1 MPLIEQSRELIATN
15 GWRGLIISGAP
26 KEALNPGMWEQ
37 VSAALNVPVTLAL
50 RSSVA
55 ALKAFSAQKI
65 LLMTPVDDRL
75 KKMYYDYLAAF
86 EIESFYPPQILRAH
100 TDAQKL
106 TSSEVEEMTRKALS
120 EYPNVDAIYFQG
132 ALLDPIPILEKLE
145 HELKLP
151 IVASNPAMLW
161 LVLSKLGLTVQHRG
175 LRQTVGLLAG
185 RASGTVLVT
194 FAPGIGKKYFPP
206 RRRARNRC
214 HFDPWEKSI
223 LDPSCSLGMTGIA
236 RHFARFALCG
246 R

>member
-1 MPLIEQSRELIATN
+1 MRLIEQSRQLIETN

-37 VSAALNVPVTLAL
+37 VSKALNVPVTLAL

-55 ALKAFSAQKI
+55 ALKAFSARKI

-106 TSSEVEEMTRKALS
+106 TSSDVEEMTRKALS

-161 LVLSKLGLTVQHRG
+161 LVLSKLGLRYNIAG
-175 LRQTVGLLAG
+175 YGKLLASWPAVPAG
-185 RASGTVLVT
+185 P
-194 FAPGIGKKYFPP
+194 F
-206 RRRARNRC
+206 
-214 HFDPWEKSI
+214 
-223 LDPSCSLGMTGIA
+223 
-236 RHFARFALCG
+236 
-246 R
+246 

>member
-1 MPLIEQSRELIATN
+1 MHMPPTTPIKIGFLGSSAPTSPHHGSFKKFIPADVDFNFVQESGTQTSLYDAQGKVDALIEQSRQLIATN
-15 GWRGLIISGAP
+15 GWHGVILSGGP
-26 KEALNPGMWEQ
+26 KEALNPGMWQQ
-37 VSAALNVPVTLAL
+37 VSTALNVPVALAL
-50 RSSVA
+50 RSSAA

-86 EIESFYPPQILRAH
+86 GIESFYPPQILRAH

-106 TSSEVEEMTRKALS
+106 TSRDVEEMTRKALS

-161 LVLSKLGLTVQHRG
+161 LVLSKLGRRYKIAGYGKLLKSWPGVP
-175 LRQTVGLLAG
+175 VGP
-185 RASGTVLVT
+185 
-194 FAPGIGKKYFPP
+194 F
-206 RRRARNRC
+206 
-214 HFDPWEKSI
+214 
-223 LDPSCSLGMTGIA
+223 
-236 RHFARFALCG
+236 
-246 R
+246 